1 MRVIDELSIG
11 FNELKLGV
19 FAEKYQD
26 IWDKCVADKLDYK
39 EYLKMLVSMELEGR
53 HHRRIKRLLKQANIP
68 RVKEINDFKVDKIPG
83 FEQSTVTKLVK
94 GDFIDRAEN
103 LLIFG
108 NPGTGKTHL
117 SIALTREWCNARRKV
132 LFMTAA
138 ELLQELLKAKASL
151 RLNEYTNKINQYE
164 VLVIDDISYIPCE
177 RNEAD
182 LLFLLL
188 SSRYENKSIVITSN
202 LAFAKWDSIFKDN
215 MTTAATIDRLV
226 HHSIILKLNAE
237 SYRKEFA
244 KNSRD

>member
-1 MRVIDELSIG
+1 
-11 FNELKLGV
+11 
-19 FAEKYQD
+19 
-26 IWDKCVADKLDYK
+26 
-39 EYLKMLVSMELEGR
+39 MLVSMELESR

-68 RVKEINDFKVDKIPG
+68 RVKEINDFQVSKIPG
-83 FEQSTVTKLVK
+83 LEQSTVTKLAK

-117 SIALTREWCNARRKV
+117 SIALTREWCNAGRKV
-132 LFMTAA
+132 LFKTAA

-151 RLNEYTNKINQYE
+151 RSNEYTNKINQYE

-177 RNEAD
+177 RSEAD

-237 SYRKEFA
+237 SYRKASA

>member
-1 MRVIDELSIG
+1 MLP
-11 FNELKLGV
+11 KTAV
-19 FAEKYQD
+19 F
-26 IWDKCVADKLDYK
+26 I
-39 EYLKMLVSMELEGR
+39 
-53 HHRRIKRLLKQANIP
+53 QAL
-68 RVKEINDFKVDKIPG
+68 DKIPG

-117 SIALTREWCNARRKV
+117 SIALTREWCNAGRKV

>member
-1 MRVIDELSIG
+1 MNIFKNLEN
-11 FNELKLGV
+11 F
-19 FAEKYQD
+19 
-26 IWDKCVADKLDYK
+26 DY
-39 EYLKMLVSMELEGR
+39 
-53 HHRRIKRLLKQANIP
+53 IP
-68 RVKEINDFKVDKIPG
+68 FWFWFYEIF
-83 FEQSTVTKLVK
+83 
-94 GDFIDRAEN
+94 R
-103 LLIFG
+103 
-108 NPGTGKTHL
+108 
-117 SIALTREWCNARRKV
+117 LTREWCNAGRKV
-132 LFMTAA
+132 LFKTAA

-151 RLNEYTNKINQYE
+151 RSNEYTNKINQYE

-177 RNEAD
+177 RSEAD

-237 SYRKEFA
+237 SYRKASA